1 MFSYHPPKDSFW
13 GHAIYPRNALAA
25 LSKMHRFFTT
35 YFEPFAPEQLTI
47 YLNPNGDKSNY
58 VSIIREKLIQTF
70 GQPRYPGSLDWNLA
84 PGDYQRAI
92 NLILE
97 CPPVS
102 KKPGDPLYLSF
113 QCGLDW
119 KISALPKVE
128 WPEEYLKPENEKWR
142 QSFFIVN
149 LGSEGRI
156 SFPMGMYIPIPSNEH
171 ASYDFLERFSA
182 DAPFKMSPK
191 NFSSFVP
198 VGNKGKW
205 AFRKLEPEFAARLR
219 EVIK

>member
-25 LSKMHRFFTT
+25 LSKMYRFFTT

-47 YLNPNGDKSNY
+47 YLNRNGDKSNY
-58 VSIIREKLIQTF
+58 VPVIREKLVQAF
-70 GQPRYPGSLDWNLA
+70 GRPGIPDSMDWILA

-97 CPPVS
+97 CPPAS
-102 KKPGDPLYLSF
+102 KQPGDPLWLSF
-113 QCGLDW
+113 KCSLDW
-119 KISALPKVE
+119 KNSALPKVE
-128 WPEEYLKPENEKWR
+128 WPEDFLKPGNEKWR
-142 QSFFIVN
+142 LSFITVN
-149 LGSEGRI
+149 LRAGGRI
-156 SFPMGMYIPIPSNEH
+156 SFLMGMNIPIPSNEH